1 MTEQHDFAMRFERT
15 FVEMIFSEL
24 DRRGITKREMARY
37 VFKDRASPDRVVQAI
52 QKGSYPAKGGK
63 PQRFTLAESYRV
75 AEFLRLDY
83 VALVAAVIGETL
95 RSGGTFSNRLKLP
108 GSQSPGEQDE

>member
-1 MTEQHDFAMRFERT
+1 MNEQHDFAMRFERT
-15 FVEMIFSEL
+15 FVEMIFAEL
-24 DRRGITKREMARY
+24 DRRNITKREMARY
-37 VFKDRASPDRVVQAI
+37 VFRDRASPDRTVQAI
-52 QKGSYPAKGGK
+52 QKGGYPSKGWK

-95 RSGGTFSNRLKLP
+95 RSSGALTSRLRLPVDQAPGG
-108 GSQSPGEQDE
+108 QDE